1 MYYNTPIK
9 PIGVKMKTINKSIK
23 PIIDIAPALSLYV
36 SKGWIN
42 RFETQLEKLEWKH
55 FSSYKFNDEFAE
67 FRYDGYYYAI
77 FDDRIRYRSLKEAKF
92 HEIRSKD
99 YTQINYA

>member
-1 MYYNTPIK
+1 
-9 PIGVKMKTINKSIK
+9 MKTIDKSMK
-23 PIIDIAPALSLYV
+23 PIMEIVSALSLYV

-92 HEIRSKD
+92 YEILSKN
-99 YTQINYA
+99 YTQVNYA

>member
-1 MYYNTPIK
+1 MK
-9 PIGVKMKTINKSIK
+9 PIMEMAS
-23 PIIDIAPALSLYV
+23 ALSLYV

-55 FSSYKFNDEFAE
+55 LSSYNFNDEFAE

-92 HEIRSKD
+92 HEILSKN
-99 YTQINYA
+99 YTQVNYA